1 MFSYLNNWN
10 IFKETLEAY
19 ADHLEQLEEKIR
31 AAQQRALDQ
40 V

>member
-1 MFSYLNNWN
+1 MSLKFYQ
-10 IFKETLEAY
+10 ETLDAY

-40 V
+40 VFYL